1 MAAYVK
7 WLEQAGARVVPLIL
21 NEPLDVSM
29 DKLSK
34 LDAVFLPGGG
44 GDYIDWGRPIYDR
57 VKQYNDEGTFFP
69 IWGTCL
75 GFETLAIW
83 ESDLGLDV
91 LSVLQAHAISL
102 PIYYT
107 REPSETQMFAGL
119 KEDAE
124 ILTDTAMLLN
134 SHTYGVDPTLFE
146 TDKKLKNMYK
156 LTSVSFEPEG
166 DYLPFTASMESDK
179 YPFYGTQ
186 FHPEKVSFMFNDNSG
201 VNHTWKS
208 L

>member
-57 VKQYNDEGTFFP
+57 VKQYNDEGTFYP

-75 GFETLAIW
+75 GFQTLAIW
-83 ESDLGLDV
+83 ESDLGRDILDV
-91 LSVLQAHAISL
+91 L
-102 PIYYT
+102 
-107 REPSETQMFAGL
+107 
-119 KEDAE
+119 
-124 ILTDTAMLLN
+124 
-134 SHTYGVDPTLFE
+134 
-146 TDKKLKNMYK
+146 
-156 LTSVSFEPEG
+156 
-166 DYLPFTASMESDK
+166 
-179 YPFYGTQ
+179 
-186 FHPEKVSFMFNDNSG
+186 
-201 VNHTWKS
+201 
-208 L
+208 